1 MDSYNDHQDLELL
14 EYIALLNQPEE
25 EPIFSFTPNPS
36 QSDQLFL
43 EKSSSSSSSAS
54 SFNPL
59 STNVPR
65 NSNMQVFAYI
75 YDDIIVLFQIR

>member
-1 MDSYNDHQDLELL
+1 MMDSYNDHQDLELL

-25 EPIFSFTPNPS
+25 EPISSFTPNPS

-43 EKSSSSSSSAS
+43 EKSSSSSAS

-65 NSNMQVFAYI
+65 NSNMQVFAYMTI
-75 YDDIIVLFQIR
+75 DIIVLFQIR